1 MTRALRKI
9 HPSRR
14 PTKLPPASVGPVSKF
29 KIQNSKI
36 VFVLIAILAAIP
48 FSLGKYFEFNSPDP
62 FDGGAYAYSAWHILN
77 GAKIGI
83 DEKPS
88 AQPGTLLV
96 NILGVALTGPNET
109 GAKLVQMILQIAA
122 LILMFI
128 ALRKAF
134 GTLAA
139 AIGVIIAS
147 VYLSAP
153 LIAKFGNVKEQYMIA
168 FMIMGISCL
177 VLHQLGGKWWLAFL
191 AGAFMSWAPLFKQ
204 TGVSAIGATA
214 LFVILQPILKNRTW
228 KQTGIDIALLWGGA
242 IAAIAPLYIWILV
255 WDVQMNLPYS
265 FVWITL
271 SNFLPSSPA
280 AGQPAVASDY
290 ISEHRKLIPFSQQY
304 PIVLRYYLLL
314 ILPVALATGAIIA
327 RFIRMIRSAI
337 SPEKLQPKTAAMPS
351 PVIPEGMPNGR
362 DAQRQGIPQRRHHQA
377 NHERLVLLLA
387 VWWLLDMAFIWISP
401 ASYEQYYL
409 PLNASAAMAG
419 GYLIAIYSGYLK
431 TSVNKTKPRIIGL
444 VGFLLMLAASSHI
457 FFGIKI
463 SPYTRQPYQ
472 GGRDRGYSQ
481 KLTEIHQRRNLNVKG
496 YWELAADHIHT
507 NSQPTDRIY
516 VWGWYPGIYLAAQRF
531 SAASA
536 ACCMPRPAP
545 QVLSQIVGQL
555 LEEFKKQT
563 PKFIVDSRKRHVPTN
578 RPPYEL
584 WPIVPQGSLGAEKPH
599 FVQPNEV
606 DAYDKAWNQL
616 LREHFDE
623 DEALRYEALKPLREF
638 VMKNYRIVQMFGEH
652 VLFELKPTVVNKEI

>member
-29 KIQNSKI
+29 KIRNPKI

-109 GAKLVQMILQIAA
+109 GAKLVQTILQITA
-122 LILMFI
+122 LILMFL

-147 VYLSAP
+147 IYLSAP

-168 FMIMGISCL
+168 FMIMGISCF

-228 KQTGIDIALLWGGA
+228 KQTGIDITLLWAGA

-255 WDVQMNLPYS
+255 WDVQMALPYS

-271 SNFLPSSPA
+271 SKFLPSSPA
-280 AGQPAVASDY
+280 AAGQPTVVSDY

-337 SPEKLQPKTAAMPS
+337 STEKLPPKNY
-351 PVIPEGMPNGR
+351 EC
-362 DAQRQGIPQRRHHQA
+362 
-377 NHERLVLLLA
+377 LVLLLA
-387 VWWLLDMAFIWISP
+387 IWWLLDMAFIWISP

-431 TSVNKTKPRIIGL
+431 TSVNKTKPRITGL
-444 VGFLLMLAASSHI
+444 VGVLLMLAASSHI

-463 SPYTRQPYQ
+463 SPYTRQAYQ

-481 KLTEIHQRRNLNVKG
+481 KWTEIRQRRNLNVKG

-606 DAYDKAWNQL
+606 DAHDKAWNQL

-638 VMKNYRIVQMFGEH
+638 VMKNYQIVQMFGEH
-652 VLFELKPTVVNKEI
+652 VLFKLKPTSENKEL